1 MPTSV
6 TSPVLIGRRE
16 ELATLVGAFDGATGG
31 RFAAVFLAGES
42 GVGKSRLLEEFAR
55 AAEERGACVLLG
67 ECIMLAEGELPYGP
81 IRAALR
87 RLGDELETLAEP
99 DREEL
104 ARLFPQLGVPGALA
118 PGLSAIGERLGR
130 AHLFEVLLALLCRLG
145 ERAPVVL
152 AIEDVHWADASTLD
166 FLAFLIAN
174 ARRGRVALVCT
185 YRTDE
190 LHPQHPLRP
199 FLARHE
205 RRSAVRRVELQRF
218 ALGELEAQ
226 VASIMGAAPER
237 ALVRGLYERTEGN
250 AFFTE
255 ELLAASETALE
266 LPASLRDALML
277 RVDSLLPDAQ
287 HVLRLAATHG
297 RIVPHRL
304 LAAAADLPEPDLH
317 MALREAVAHHVLMRR
332 DLDTFAFRH
341 ALLAEALASDLLPG
355 EQASFHLALAQA
367 LACDPTLVSRDGR
380 AAAELCA
387 HWLGAHRLPEAL
399 AAALR
404 AAGEAEEVYAFAE
417 ASRHLAR
424 ALELSDRVER
434 PAEHI
439 GTDLIELHARAAEA
453 AAFADNGAAATRLI
467 QTAIDRVDARADPKR
482 AAVLRVRLGHYIW
495 LFSGDDECAQRMYQE
510 AVDLLPADEP
520 CQELALAL
528 ATLAQIL
535 MLWGCTA
542 EALERCEATIR
553 IARQTGA
560 RPAEALALNA
570 LGATLG
576 FLGDRTTGIAHLRE
590 SLRMSEEIGDIDLA
604 ARGYMNLGEM
614 LDQDAQYDASVRLA
628 LDGAARLAEVGLRDS
643 SLELKSEA
651 AHRLFKLGRLDEAE
665 RLTETA
671 IELPPSLARLSQCAA
686 RARIAIHR
694 GRLAEGES
702 LVRAAQDA
710 LPVAPATWLE
720 PLASARVELELLRG
734 RSEEARR
741 VGENAL
747 VEGAN
752 EYVAFVA
759 RLHTLTARAG
769 ALLAERAGAAGDEQ
783 AARAATARVRKLA
796 MALGERLAASGRG
809 GSPPPEAVVYGSV
822 CASEAARAE
831 HRAVAAD
838 WSAIAGRWA
847 DLELPLEEAY
857 ARLRE
862 AECLVLDGERE
873 RAAETLSRGLA
884 IAGACG
890 AAWLA
895 EQVAGLARRARL
907 APVSIDQAEEPVV
920 VDAVERLGL
929 TERELAVLE
938 LLAHGMTNRQI
949 GEQLFM
955 ATKTASVHV
964 SRILAKLDVSSRVEA
979 ATAAQRLGLVR

>member
-118 PGLSAIGERLGR
+118 SGLSAIGERLGQ
-130 AHLFEVLLALLCRLG
+130 AHLFEVLVTLLCRLG

-166 FLAFLIAN
+166 FLAFLLAN
-174 ARRGRVALVCT
+174 ARHDRVALVCT

-190 LHPQHPLRP
+190 LHRRHPLRS

-205 RRSAVRRVELQRF
+205 RRSAVRRVELRRF

-226 VASIMGAAPER
+226 VASIIGAAPER
-237 ALVRGLYERTEGN
+237 ALVRRLYERTEGN

-255 ELLAASETALE
+255 ELLAASETALQ

-277 RVDSLLPDAQ
+277 RVDSLSPDAQ
-287 HVLRLAATHG
+287 HLLRLAATHG

-304 LAAAADLPEPDLH
+304 LAAATDLPEPELH
-317 MALREAVAHHVLMRR
+317 VALREAVAHHVLIRR

-355 EQASFHLALAQA
+355 ERASFHLALAQA
-367 LACDPTLVSRDGR
+367 LARDPTLVSREGR

-399 AAALR
+399 STAMR

-417 ASRHLAR
+417 ASRHLMR
-424 ALELSDRVER
+424 ALELWDRVEL
-434 PAEHI
+434 PAEHTA
-439 GTDLIELHARAAEA
+439 TDLIELHARAAEA
-453 AAFADNGAAATRLI
+453 AAFADNGATATRLI
-467 QTAIDRVDARADPKR
+467 KSAIDKVDARADPRR
-482 AAVLRVRLGHYIW
+482 AAVLQLRLGHYAW
-495 LFSGDDECAQRMYQE
+495 LFSGDDERAQRVYRE
-510 AVDLLPADEP
+510 AVELLPADEP

-535 MLWGCTA
+535 MLRGCTA
-542 EALERCEATIR
+542 EALERSEAAIR

-560 RPAEALALNA
+560 RAAEALALDA

-576 FLGDRTTGIAHLRE
+576 CLGDRTTGIAHLRE

-604 ARGYMNLGEM
+604 SRGYVNLGEM
-614 LDQDAQYDASVRLA
+614 LDQDAQYDSSVGLA
-628 LDGAARLAEVGLRDS
+628 LDGAARLSEVGLRDC
-643 SLELKSEA
+643 SLTLKSEA
-651 AHRLFKLGRLDEAE
+651 AQRLFKLGRLDEAE

-671 IELPPSLARLSQCAA
+671 IDLPPSLARLSQCAA
-686 RARIAIHR
+686 WARIENHR
-694 GRLAEGES
+694 GRLAEAEP

-720 PLASARVELELLRG
+720 LLRG

-741 VGENAL
+741 VGEQAL

-759 RLHTLTARAG
+759 RLHALTARAG
-769 ALLAERAGAAGDEQ
+769 ALLAERAGAAGDER
-783 AARAATARVRKLA
+783 AARAAAARVRELA
-796 MALGERLAASGRG
+796 VALDELLASSGREG
-809 GSPPPEAVVYGSV
+809 APPPEAVVHGSV
-822 CASEAARAE
+822 CTAEAARAE

-873 RAAETLSRGLA
+873 RAAETLAHALA

-895 EQVAGLARRARL
+895 EQLAGLARRARL
-907 APVSIDQAEEPVV
+907 APASVEPAVV
-920 VDAVERLGL
+920 MDANERLGL

-938 LLAHGMTNRQI
+938 LLALGMTNRQI
-949 GEQLFM
+949 GERLFM

-964 SRILAKLDVSSRVEA
+964 SRILAKLDVGSRVEA
-979 ATAAQRLGLVR
+979 ATAAQRLGLVP

>member
-6 TSPVLIGRRE
+6 SSPVLIGRRE
-16 ELATLVGAFDGATGG
+16 ELATLVDAFDGATGG

-55 AAEERGACVLLG
+55 AAEELGACVLLG

-87 RLGDELETLAEP
+87 RLGDEFDTLAEP

-104 ARLFPQLGVPGALA
+104 ARLFPQLGVPGGGLA
-118 PGLSAIGERLGR
+118 PGLSAIGERLGQ
-130 AHLFEVLLALLCRLG
+130 AHLFEVLVTLLCRLG

-174 ARRGRVALVCT
+174 ARHDRVALVCT

-190 LHPQHPLRP
+190 LHRRHPLRS

-205 RRSAVRRVELQRF
+205 RRSAVRRVELRRF

-237 ALVRGLYERTEGN
+237 ALVRRLYERTEGN

-277 RVDSLLPDAQ
+277 RVDSLSPDTQ
-287 HVLRLAATHG
+287 RVLRLAATHG

-304 LAAAADLPEPDLH
+304 LAAAADLPDEELH
-317 MALREAVAHHVLMRR
+317 VALREAVAHHVLIRR

-399 AAALR
+399 AADLR

-453 AAFADNGAAATRLI
+453 AAFAHNGAAATRLI
-467 QTAIDRVDARADPKR
+467 QTAIDRVDARADPRR
-482 AAVLRVRLGHYIW
+482 AAVLQLRLGHYIW
-495 LFSGDDECAQRMYQE
+495 LFSGDDEHAERVYRE
-510 AVDLLPADEP
+510 AVDLLPAEEP

-535 MLWGCTA
+535 MLRGRAA
-542 EALERCEATIR
+542 EALERCEAAIR

-560 RPAEALALNA
+560 RAAEALALNA
-570 LGATLG
+570 LGSTLG
-576 FLGDRTTGIAHLRE
+576 LLGDRTTGIAHLRE

-604 ARGYMNLGEM
+604 SRGYANLGEL
-614 LDQDAQYDASVRLA
+614 LDQDAQYDSSVELA

-651 AHRLFKLGRLDEAE
+651 AQRLFKLGRLDEAE

-686 RARIAIHR
+686 RARIAI
-694 GRLAEGES
+694 
-702 LVRAAQDA
+702 
-710 LPVAPATWLE
+710 
-720 PLASARVELELLRG
+720 
-734 RSEEARR
+734 
-741 VGENAL
+741 
-747 VEGAN
+747 
-752 EYVAFVA
+752 
-759 RLHTLTARAG
+759 
-769 ALLAERAGAAGDEQ
+769 
-783 AARAATARVRKLA
+783 
-796 MALGERLAASGRG
+796 
-809 GSPPPEAVVYGSV
+809 
-822 CASEAARAE
+822 
-831 HRAVAAD
+831 
-838 WSAIAGRWA
+838 
-847 DLELPLEEAY
+847 
-857 ARLRE
+857 
-862 AECLVLDGERE
+862 
-873 RAAETLSRGLA
+873 
-884 IAGACG
+884 
-890 AAWLA
+890 
-895 EQVAGLARRARL
+895 
-907 APVSIDQAEEPVV
+907 
-920 VDAVERLGL
+920 
-929 TERELAVLE
+929 
-938 LLAHGMTNRQI
+938 
-949 GEQLFM
+949 
-955 ATKTASVHV
+955 
-964 SRILAKLDVSSRVEA
+964 
-979 ATAAQRLGLVR
+979 